1 MRGGT
6 YSRAGRGQSL
16 RLLIQQG
23 YLLVLRD
30 FRFRYRQ
37 AYLGYVWAVARPVA
51 GVLPLILVGNAF
63 RLGGDMAAAEY
74 ALFAMGGFLMWQLFW
89 DSVISPQWL
98 ARRLRRT
105 FKEAPLRPESVV
117 AAGAGLVLFNASFYA
132 GIFVLASVLTQTAPP
147 TTLWL
152 ALLAFP
158 VIILGGLAVGAFFV
172 PLTFVYLDF
181 RFALPLLSPFL
192 LWTAPILYTSP
203 PTGMLAVV
211 NRWNP
216 LTYLIDIPRQ
226 WLVRGTT
233 GHELVFLA
241 CAIAFITLF
250 WLGLF
255 FLRRAMPIAVES
267 LP

>member
-6 YSRAGRGQSL
+6 YRRSGRGRSFAQL
-16 RLLIQQG
+16 VQQAR
-23 YLLVLRD
+23 LLVLRD

-37 AYLGYVWAVARPVA
+37 AYLGYIWAVARPVA
-51 GVLPLILVGNAF
+51 SMLPLILVGNAF
-63 RLGGDMAAAEY
+63 GLGGEMDATEY
-74 ALFAMGGFLMWQLFW
+74 ALFALAGFLLWQMFW

-105 FKEAPLRPESVV
+105 FKEAPLRPEAVV

-132 GIFVLASVLTQTAPP
+132 AIFVLASALTTTAPP
-147 TTLWL
+147 ATLWL

-158 VIILGGLAVGAFFV
+158 VIVLGGLAIGAFFV

-181 RFALPLLSPFL
+181 RFGLPLLSPFL
-192 LWTAPILYTSP
+192 LWTAPILYASP
-203 PTGMLAVV
+203 KAGVLAVV

-216 LTYLIDIPRQ
+216 LTYLINIPRQ

-233 GHELVFLA
+233 GDELVFLI
-241 CAIAFITLF
+241 CALVFGALF
-250 WLGLF
+250 WLALR
-255 FLRRAMPIAVES
+255 FLRRAMPLAVES